1 MSARP
6 QVAIFTTGG
15 TIASKRDPRT
25 GAVASVASARELVDA
40 VPELAEVADLRLHPF
55 ASVNSWNM
63 TPAMMFDLAHQVD
76 NLLQDND
83 YAGAVVTH
91 GTDTVEETALM
102 TDLLVTSDKPVGF
115 VVAMRNLS
123 EPSPDGPRNLLDAVR
138 LAADQ
143 SARSR
148 GAFVV
153 CNEEAHAARYVTKT
167 NTTNPSTFQSPDFGP
182 EALISQFGVRWLHPC
197 AKRTVIPAPELAN
210 VPLVKTYSG
219 MDDKIVRYALHHGAD
234 GLVIEGSGAG
244 NVPETVMPA
253 IEDAIAAG
261 IPVVLTSRCLSGF
274 LAPIYGKGG
283 ASGGGFDLR
292 EAGAIFGHHLTGQ
305 KARIMLMV
313 ALGWTRDIAKVR
325 YLFEGRA

>member
-1 MSARP
+1 MSGPPRI
-6 QVAIFTTGG
+6 AIFTTGG
-15 TIASKRDPRT
+15 TIASKRDPAT
-25 GAVASVASARELVDA
+25 GAVASVATAEELLEM
-40 VPELAEVADLRLHPF
+40 VPELAEIANLSLHPF

-63 TPAMMFDLAHQVD
+63 TPAMMFDLAHALD
-76 NLLQDND
+76 DLLQDDD

-102 TDLLVTSDKPVGF
+102 ADLLVTSDKPVAF

-138 LAADQ
+138 LAADPA
-143 SARSR
+143 ARGR

-167 NTTNPSTFQSPDFGP
+167 NTTNPNTFKSPDFGP
-182 EALISQFGVRWLHPC
+182 EALTSQFGVRWLRPC
-197 AKRTVIPAPELAN
+197 LSRTVIPAPELAS

-219 MDDKIVRYALHHGAD
+219 MDDKFLRYMLHHGAD
-234 GLVIEGSGAG
+234 GMGMEGSGAG
-244 NVPETVMPA
+244 NVPGSLMPA

-261 IPVVLTSRCLSGF
+261 IPIVLTSRCLAGF
-274 LAPIYGKGG
+274 LAPVYGTGG

-292 EAGAIFGHHLTGQ
+292 GAGVILGHHLTGQ

-313 ALGWTRDIAKVR
+313 ALGWTRDEAKLR
-325 YLFEGRA
+325 YLFEGKV